1 MKAYFQYLKYV
12 LVHKYFVFVAGLK
25 TKAPLWLLF
34 IHDWSKFLPSEFIP
48 YAEYFYNNEKQ
59 QKENIEAF
67 GLFKLAELAPFGYYV
82 KDRFNMAWL
91 YHQRR
96 NPHHWQYW
104 YLMQDNDPNF
114 PLPMPERYA
123 REMVAD
129 WAGAGRAITG
139 KWETAAWYEK
149 NKDKILLHPDTRS
162 FVEILLRGLTQ
173 RAGDTATPS
182 QAGESG
188 ITK

>member
-1 MKAYFQYLKYV
+1 MAEKKLLEQLRSIVKVYFQYFKYV

-25 TKAPLWLLF
+25 TEAPIWLLL

-48 YAEYFYNNEKQ
+48 YAQYFYN
-59 QKENIEAF
+59 KERQAVEALDAISDF
-67 GLFKLAELAPFGYYV
+67 GLAELAPFGYYI
-82 KDRFNMAWL
+82 KDHFNVAWL

-104 YLMQDNDPNF
+104 YLMQDNDPSF
-114 PLPMPERYA
+114 PLPMPEKYA

-149 NKDKILLHPDTRS
+149 NKKRILLHPDTRL
-162 FVEILLRGLTQ
+162 FVETLLQDLILNR
-173 RAGDTATPS
+173 
-182 QAGESG
+182 
-188 ITK
+188 

>member
-1 MKAYFQYLKYV
+1 MKAYLQYFKYV

-25 TKAPLWLLF
+25 TKAPIWLLL
-34 IHDWSKFLPSEFIP
+34 IHDWSKFLPDEFIP
-48 YAEYFYNNEKQ
+48 YAQYFYNKER
-59 QKENIEAF
+59 QKVEALDAIAEY
-67 GLFKLAELAPFGYYV
+67 GLAELAPFGYYI

-114 PLPMPERYA
+114 PLPMPEKYA

-129 WAGAGRAITG
+129 WMGAGRAITG

-149 NKDKILLHPDTRS
+149 NKDKIFLHPDTRA
-162 FVEILLRGLTQ
+162 FVESLLEKVAKR
-173 RAGDTATPS
+173 
-182 QAGESG
+182 
-188 ITK
+188 

>member
-1 MKAYFQYLKYV
+1 VKAYYQYLKYV

-25 TKAPLWLLF
+25 TKAPLWLLL

-59 QKENIEAF
+59 QKEN
-67 GLFKLAELAPFGYYV
+67 
-82 KDRFNMAWL
+82 KDRFNLAWL
-91 YHQRR
+91 LHQRR

-104 YLMQDNDPNF
+104 YFIQDNDPNF
-114 PLPMPERYA
+114 PLPMPEKYA

-162 FVEILLRGLTQ
+162 FVEILLRGLTKLALDGAKLRQ
-173 RAGDTATPS
+173 N
-182 QAGESG
+182 
-188 ITK
+188 

>member
-1 MKAYFQYLKYV
+1 MKAYLQYLKYV

-25 TKAPLWLLF
+25 TKAPLWLLL

-67 GLFKLAELAPFGYYV
+67 SLFKLAELAPFGYYV
-82 KDRFNMAWL
+82 KDRFNVAWL
-91 YHQRR
+91 LHQRR

-114 PLPMPERYA
+114 PLPMPEKYA

-162 FVEILLRGLTQ
+162 YVESLLGQLY
-173 RAGDTATPS
+173 S
-182 QAGESG
+182 
-188 ITK
+188 